1 MILDTWD
8 SGLHIITGSANY
20 TVCVPATI
28 AAVVK
33 AIDEQ
38 VTTEFSVFCKI
49 NSVQN
54 SRIYLS
60 EEYFIPE
67 QEVTSCSVEYKE
79 SAPAGFDVVI
89 HKHPSTLKEFS
100 ATDEEYINSNFSLS
114 ILYCQEQF
122 VLASLKTIYNGL
134 LFQLKTNNIEIVF
147 PETDV
152 DISKIKEKAPVLPII
167 AEQPIY
173 SRSYLKRRW
182 RDDSIRRGWDRA

>member
-20 TVCVPATI
+20 TVCVPVTI

-33 AIDEQ
+33 AIGEQ
-38 VTTEFSVFCKI
+38 VSTEFSVFGKI

-122 VLASLKTIYNGL
+122 VLASLKVVYNDI
-134 LFQLKTNNIEIVF
+134 LFQLKTTKIETIF
-147 PETDV
+147 PEIEV
-152 DISKIKEKAPVLPII
+152 DIGKIKEKAPVLPI
-167 AEQPIY
+167 Y
-173 SRSYLKRRW
+173 SKSYLRRRW